1 MDLEKITEVTA
12 VSSGVVEHGSVTIY
26 TDDNELQFDI
36 EELCINGNHEFRVYQ
51 AFGTNLKGLDIEVD
65 EKSKRILDEGLVNFI
80 YEQYQKL
87 SSL

>member
-26 TDDNELQFDI
+26 TDDNELQFDV
-36 EELCINGNHEFRVYQ
+36 EEYHINGNHGFRVYQ
-51 AFGTNLKGLDIEVD
+51 SFGTNLGGLDIEVD

-80 YEQYQKL
+80 REQYQKL
-87 SSL
+87 TPL